1 MRNLYADLAFTPAV
15 KALQEE
21 KGSRKAYAS
30 MAAQTEQP
38 QTLTENEASFIR
50 ARDSFYIAT
59 VSETGW
65 PYIQHRGGQP
75 GFLQVLGPATLGFLD
90 YRGNR
95 QYISS
100 GNLVGSDRV
109 SLFLMDY
116 PNRARLKMLGHARV
130 VSVEEGQAAGLTLP
144 DGARRVHPERAML
157 IEVAG
162 YDWNCPQHITERYT
176 IEEIR
181 PSLDKLHARIAELE
195 AQIKS

>member
-30 MAAQTEQP
+30 MAGQTEQP

-65 PYIQHRGGQP
+65 PYIQHRGGER
-75 GFLQVLGPATLGFLD
+75 GFLQVLGPTTLGFLD
-90 YRGNR
+90 YCGNR
-95 QYISS
+95 QYISA
-100 GNLVGSDRV
+100 GNLEVSDRV

-116 PNRARLKMLGHARV
+116 PNRSRLKMLGHARV
-130 VSVEEGQAAGLTLP
+130 VSVEEGQAVGLRLP
-144 DGARRVHPERAML
+144 DGPRIHPKAAML
-157 IEVAG
+157 IDVAG

-176 IEEIR
+176 IEEIL
-181 PSLDKLHARIAELE
+181 PDLEKLQALSAELE
-195 AQIKS
+195 TQIRY

>member
-30 MAAQTEQP
+30 MAGQTEQP

-50 ARDSFYIAT
+50 ARESFYIAT

-65 PYIQHRGGQP
+65 PYIQHRGGQS
-75 GFLQVLGPATLGFLD
+75 GFLQVLGPTTLGFLD

-100 GNLVGSDRV
+100 GNLEGSDRV

-116 PNRARLKMLGHARV
+116 PNRSRLKMLGHARV

-144 DGARRVHPERAML
+144 DGPRIHPEAAML
-157 IEVAG
+157 IDVAG
-162 YDWNCPQHITERYT
+162 YDWNCPQHITQRYT
-176 IEEIR
+176 IEEMG
-181 PSLDKLHARIAELE
+181 PSVEKLQARIAELE
-195 AQIKS
+195 AQIRS

>member
-30 MAAQTEQP
+30 MAGQTEQP

-50 ARDSFYIAT
+50 VRDSFYMAT

-65 PYIQHRGGQP
+65 PYIQHRGGQR
-75 GFLQVLGPATLGFLD
+75 GFLQVLGPTTLGFLD

-95 QYISS
+95 QYISA
-100 GNLVGSDRV
+100 GNLEGSDRV

-130 VSVEEGQAAGLTLP
+130 VTVKEGQEAGLILP
-144 DGARRVHPERAML
+144 DGPRIHPEAAIL

-162 YDWNCPQHITERYT
+162 YDWNCPQHITERFT
-176 IEEIR
+176 IEEVL
-181 PSLDKLHARIAELE
+181 PNLEKLQAISAGLE
-195 AQIKS
+195 MENKS

>member
-1 MRNLYADLAFTPAV
+1 MRNIYADLAFTPAV

-30 MAAQTEQP
+30 MAGQTEQP

-50 ARDSFYIAT
+50 DRDSFYIAT

-65 PYIQHRGGQP
+65 PYIQHRGGER
-75 GFLQVLGPATLGFLD
+75 GFLKVLGPTTLGFLD

-95 QYISS
+95 QYISA
-100 GNLVGSDRV
+100 GNLEGSDRA
-109 SLFLMDY
+109 SLFMMDY

-130 VSVEEGQAAGLTLP
+130 VSVEEGQEAGLDLP
-144 DGARRVHPERAML
+144 DRPRIHPEAAIL
-157 IEVAG
+157 IDVAG
-162 YDWNCPQHITERYT
+162 YDWNCPQHITERHT
-176 IEEIR
+176 IEEFR
-181 PSLDKLHARIAELE
+181 PSLEKLQARIAELE